1 MIKNSAWSYYNFL
14 IMGGFN
20 IEPNDPFV
28 TSFCDSNSFINLIS
42 LESFKRDL
50 SNALGSSSDSF
61 DEFDHIFITK
71 LNKHALK
78 NKKLIKGKRKP
89 HVN

>member
-1 MIKNSAWSYYNFL
+1 MKNRKFL
-14 IMGGFN
+14 NYKGYKTF
-20 IEPNDPFV
+20 
-28 TSFCDSNSFINLIS
+28 S

-89 HVN
+89 QVN